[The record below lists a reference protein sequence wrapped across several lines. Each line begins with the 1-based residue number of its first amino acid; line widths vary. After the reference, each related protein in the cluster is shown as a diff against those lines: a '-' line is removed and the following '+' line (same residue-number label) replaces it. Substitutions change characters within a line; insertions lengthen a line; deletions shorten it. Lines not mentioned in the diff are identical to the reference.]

1 MRLSKSPDIELKP
14 DESMDA
20 FMEGRLRLIQSR
32 SGYRFSI
39 DAVFLAQFVS
49 TKPGDVV
56 VDLGTGC
63 GIIALML
70 LQRRHIRYAVGLEIQ
85 RDLADQARRNVLL
98 NGLEGNMGV
107 ILGDIRRPPLA
118 PGKADVVVCNPPYRP
133 KASGRIN
140 PDPQRALARHEIRAS
155 LDDILGAA
163 SKLLRAKGRLAII
176 YPATR
181 LTDLLVRMR
190 GLDLEPKRLR
200 VVHPAMALEAKLV
213 LVEATRGGR
222 AGMKILPPLTD
233 QGGNSLTGNAS
244 VV

>member
-1 MRLSKSPDIELKP
+1 
-14 DESMDA
+14 
-20 FMEGRLRLIQSR
+20 
-32 SGYRFSI
+32 
-39 DAVFLAQFVS
+39 
-49 TKPGDVV
+49 
-56 VDLGTGC
+56 
-63 GIIALML
+63 
-70 LQRRHIRYAVGLEIQ
+70 
-85 RDLADQARRNVLL
+85 
-98 NGLEGNMGV
+98 MGV

-118 PGKADVVVCNPPYRP
+118 PGKADVVVCNPPYRQQ
-133 KASGRIN
+133 ASGRIN

-163 SKLLRAKGRLAII
+163 SKLLRPKGRLAII

-200 VVHPAMALEAKLV
+200 VVHPAVALEAKLV
-213 LVEATRGGR
+213 LVEGTRGGR